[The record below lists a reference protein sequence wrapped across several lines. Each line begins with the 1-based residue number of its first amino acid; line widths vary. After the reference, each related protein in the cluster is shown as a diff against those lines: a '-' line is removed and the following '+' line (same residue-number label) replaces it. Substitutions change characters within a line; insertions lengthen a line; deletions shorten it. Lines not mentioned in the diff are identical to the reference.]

1 MSWKSELRLADL
13 EPGRQIE
20 VTCKR
25 CGKMRYERA
34 GALAE
39 RSEMEQAY
47 LDEAEKAL
55 RCRDRFCKGGVRIAL
70 THQGQM
76 EGFVGGMA

>member
-1 MSWKSELRLADL
+1 MSWKSDLRLSDL
-13 EPGRQIE
+13 DGERQIE

-34 GALAE
+34 GTLVA
-39 RSEMEQAY
+39 RPEMSQTY
-47 LDEAEKAL
+47 LDEVERAL
-55 RCRDRFCKGGVRIAL
+55 RCRDRFCGGTVRIAL